1 MRNIKFDDASKSYYE
16 LFENGSRK
24 YLGNL
29 EKNYALSDN
38 KIEEG
43 HFKLI
48 PGTVD
53 RYINFEGRYFTYGC
67 ESEAKLSI
75 KYHTSP
81 LPCWDGNYKDLVIV
95 KMSNERVKINYSR
108 YYLRDLYQQVFSKE
122 IEEERERIG
131 REFYNEKLNVWD
143 LDFEETWKQI
153 ENSNFYM
160 SSYLRVK
167 YKNPITNYE
176 ELFCG
181 VDAKSVIKLLDDH
194 EEIIPEHK
202 YDTAEKDGYKPLKD
216 ETVAEIRVVY
226 PKGRFIYPGKYG
238 VDCAFD
244 PIMYNRRVMK
254 QKLSTALNEYNT
266 LFDSRFGSP
275 QMLNW
280 FYHYA
285 KELWGYEPEVKS
297 EWTINN
303 LVGEEWRRLKDAD
316 HIFVSNFGRVATI
329 QFRGVKGRTRLLKPF
344 YCNGYATT
352 QYENNR
358 GRLIKIG
365 IGRLVAKTFIPNPD
379 NKPEC
384 DHINTVRDDN
394 RVWNLHWVSHDENMN
409 NPITVE
415 RRKERMYVPVLQYDL
430 QGNFIKE
437 FPAVKIAEDEL
448 GITGISNCCQ
458 GKLKTAGGFVW
469 RYKYKK

>member
-24 YLGNL
+24 YLGNM

-202 YDTAEKDGYKPLKD
+202 YDTAEKDGYKPL
-216 ETVAEIRVVY
+216 
-226 PKGRFIYPGKYG
+226 
-238 VDCAFD
+238 
-244 PIMYNRRVMK
+244 
-254 QKLSTALNEYNT
+254 
-266 LFDSRFGSP
+266 
-275 QMLNW
+275 
-280 FYHYA
+280 
-285 KELWGYEPEVKS
+285 
-297 EWTINN
+297 
-303 LVGEEWRRLKDAD
+303 
-316 HIFVSNFGRVATI
+316 
-329 QFRGVKGRTRLLKPF
+329 
-344 YCNGYATT
+344 
-352 QYENNR
+352 
-358 GRLIKIG
+358 
-365 IGRLVAKTFIPNPD
+365 
-379 NKPEC
+379 
-384 DHINTVRDDN
+384 
-394 RVWNLHWVSHDENMN
+394 
-409 NPITVE
+409 NPILYLILDLV
-415 RRKERMYVPVLQYDL
+415 VL
-430 QGNFIKE
+430 K
-437 FPAVKIAEDEL
+437 
-448 GITGISNCCQ
+448 C
-458 GKLKTAGGFVW
+458 
-469 RYKYKK
+469 